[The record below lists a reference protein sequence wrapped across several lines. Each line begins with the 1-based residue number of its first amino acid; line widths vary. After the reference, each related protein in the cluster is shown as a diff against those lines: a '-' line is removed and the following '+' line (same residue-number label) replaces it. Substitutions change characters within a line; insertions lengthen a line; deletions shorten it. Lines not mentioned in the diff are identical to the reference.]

1 MATEKR
7 EEQVEDVTELVPTGA
22 PNLAAVGD
30 PKPVAPESITEEE
43 SREIQIRATDLVKQL
58 EGASGSRELEVIDS
72 MNSLGIQSQ
81 RNAGSEMELL
91 RSRVGEMITNEGPGA
106 EISKDLLEV
115 RVALNQINPNE
126 LAKRNLRSWAW
137 GFVPSPFKSNPA
149 IKILQKFAI
158 RYEPVSKQVTMIEAK
173 LRNGRAMLVRDNV
186 EMRKLFERV
195 EAQQLPIQKNVYMG
209 ELVMQQLT
217 ELLERTGEAQKA
229 ERVRSSLHDV
239 SMQVQDLR
247 SMEAVHIQFF
257 ISLEMSR
264 QNNTRLGQSVERTL
278 TLATNVV
285 TVGLAIQAALARQK
299 RVLEATRRTREFLG
313 NVLVAN
319 AAAIKQHTDEIGDVY
334 NNPVIA
340 IDKINQAHND
350 LIEAMDTA
358 DRLKQEGI
366 DAARDNIAELRRL
379 SSELQKRASGLWEAP
394 ITEDRPVED

>member
-1 MATEKR
+1 M
-7 EEQVEDVTELVPTGA
+7 
-22 PNLAAVGD
+22 
-30 PKPVAPESITEEE
+30 
-43 SREIQIRATDLVKQL
+43 KQL
-58 EGASGSRELEVIDS
+58 EGASGSRELEIIDS
-72 MNSLGIQSQ
+72 MTSLGIQSQ

-91 RSRVGEMITNEGPGA
+91 KSRVGEMITNEGPGA
-106 EISKDLLEV
+106 EISKDLLGV

-137 GFVPSPFKSNPA
+137 GFVPSPFKSNLA
-149 IKILQKFAI
+149 IKILQKIAI

-173 LRNGRAMLVRDNV
+173 LRDGRAMLVRDNV
-186 EMRKLFERV
+186 EMRKLYERV

-209 ELVMQQLT
+209 ELVLQQLT
-217 ELLERTGEAQKA
+217 ELLERTSNAQKA

-239 SMQVQDLR
+239 STQVQDLR

-285 TVGLAIQAALARQK
+285 TVGLAIQAALARQR
-299 RVLEATRRTREFLG
+299 RVLEATQRTREFLG

-319 AAAIKQHTDEIGDVY
+319 AATIKQHTDEIGDVY

-340 IDKINQAHND
+340 IDKISLAHND

-366 DAARDNIAELRRL
+366 TAARDNIAELRRL

-394 ITEDRPVED
+394 ITKDQPVED